1 MSYVFCKDLS
11 RKGVAAVSAIVW
23 KVIVLS
29 HDMLLCFSK
38 VQDILIESI
47 FSTLA
52 EKREIYDNYGKAGL
66 KGDGKLGGHTKKI
79 LLFE

>member
-1 MSYVFCKDLS
+1 MWK
-11 RKGVAAVSAIVW
+11 AIV
-23 KVIVLS
+23 LL
-29 HDMLLCFSK
+29 HNMLLCFIK

-66 KGDGKLGGHTKKI
+66 KGDGKLGRSY
-79 LLFE
+79 